1 LRYLLLDL
9 VRVFAIG
16 LIVAGHIGQ
25 ATGGVLAARFGVEQ
39 FYYVSWAG
47 LGVTLFIVLSGLVLE
62 LSYGAKAVRLGPFML
77 RRALR
82 IYPVYW
88 MCIAIALVRYFAGR
102 VTDGTLRQTLGG
114 MDLIDPFC
122 WLTGLY
128 VFFGR
133 FNRMGGEVLPTAW
146 FIGTIMTLYLFYP
159 LLSRCIRR
167 RPHATLLLLLAVTV
181 GSRTALGRW
190 DVLPRRAL
198 DWFVLCR
205 IFEFGLGVY
214 LVRVLKPGVWS
225 CLNAGPKLA
234 RVVGFLSSLSFPFY
248 LGHDNCRFLLA
259 LLPRHGIG
267 LGVAVPAFLA
277 ASFVLSTVLWFADQR
292 VPRQRI
298 LERSAR
304 T

>member
-1 LRYLLLDL
+1 MRYLLLDM

-16 LIVAGHIGQ
+16 LVVAGHIGQ
-25 ATGGVLAARFGVEQ
+25 ATKGVLAAQFGVEG

-62 LSYGAKAVRLGPFML
+62 LSHAAKEVRLGPFML
-77 RRALR
+77 KRALR
-82 IYPVYW
+82 IYPLYW

-102 VTDGTLRQTLGG
+102 VTDGTLRQTLDGLG
-114 MDLIDPFC
+114 LIDPFC

-133 FNRMGGEVLPTAW
+133 FNRMGGVVLPTAW

-159 LLSRCIRR
+159 LLSRGIRR
-167 RPHATLLLLLAVTV
+167 RPHATLLLLLAVSA
-181 GSRTALGRW
+181 GSRVALGRW

-205 IFEFGLGVY
+205 LFEFGLGVY
-214 LVRVLKPGVWS
+214 LAHVLRPEAWGCV
-225 CLNAGPKLA
+225 NAGPRLT
-234 RVVGFLSSLSFPFY
+234 RVVGFLSALSFPLY

-277 ASFVLSTVLWFADQR
+277 ASFVLSTALWYADRR